1 MPVIFS
7 NAHVASCYAVRRMAK
22 RVLNLVR
29 MPASKSIVRLKV
41 ESKTRQAEQH
51 GGNGAHRRV
60 RTSFLLRL
68 CIRIKASRLTGE

>member
-41 ESKTRQAEQH
+41 ESKTRQSNMEV
-51 GGNGAHRRV
+51 GALRRV
-60 RTSFLLRL
+60 RASFLLRL

>member
-41 ESKTRQAEQH
+41 ESKTRQSNMEVMGH
-51 GGNGAHRRV
+51 TGGSEPV
-60 RTSFLLRL
+60 FFYVFVF
-68 CIRIKASRLTGE
+68 E